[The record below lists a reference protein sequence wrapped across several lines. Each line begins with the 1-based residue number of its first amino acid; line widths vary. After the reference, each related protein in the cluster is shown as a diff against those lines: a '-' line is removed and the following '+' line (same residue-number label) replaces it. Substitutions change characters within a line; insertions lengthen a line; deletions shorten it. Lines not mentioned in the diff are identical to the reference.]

1 MQNAEIKRP
10 PGRPRKSN
18 AVNSWETKNTVSRVK
33 FEHVSRLLRELQYLT
48 YHGKEDHASVDAFL
62 CFRDEVTPTVKF
74 GEPNKREG
82 GPKFF
87 IQATPN
93 YPVEKLANLFLEI
106 GQDMRNGATRGDN
119 WEMVTSGYDLFDR
132 LFGDKIA
139 KTLATLKPG
148 NKGAKAAVPVLGPGY
163 DDLKDNQGNVA
174 AKLIVEWP
182 ENEEWQEKFR
192 HWGPNGIQNED
203 SSSSSGSSNSSSSD
217 SSTSS
222 GSSTSSSSDS
232 STSSGSSSSS
242 SSGSSTSSGSSRSRS
257 SRSSPTEANQNLTG
271 MSATVVSSRDSQTRQ
286 QHCTE
291 TTLASSD
298 PSASNKRKHLYMT
311 VNNCRLQL
319 ERSQK
324 ILSASDSNDNHN

>member
-33 FEHVSRLLRELQYLT
+33 IEHVSRFLRELQYLT

-203 SSSSSGSSNSSSSD
+203 LSS
-217 SSTSS
+217 SS
-222 GSSTSSSSDS
+222 GSSTSSA
-232 STSSGSSSSS
+232 
-242 SSGSSTSSGSSRSRS
+242 SGSSTSSGSSRSRS

-271 MSATVVSSRDSQTRQ
+271 MSAIVSSRDSQTRQ